1 VVLLP
6 DTVLREPPDHPDKGV
21 VELWDLSGAPRLL
34 ASSRD
39 KLDDVTRSWYDLSD
53 KLQTVTMYVWA
64 LGDMA
69 KTRLEVWDLRT
80 GHVIAEHPFGLANVY
95 AVNSTH
101 THALASLSTDPQK
114 PAVHVVI
121 DLSGARKPLVLDGV
135 PSTQSA
141 AAFSPDG
148 RFLQYTREGKR
159 VAVWNLGDQQG
170 IDLPI
175 DQPDVFCF
183 SPNGERLATYQA
195 AKNEG
200 VKVWDTTT
208 GQLVQ
213 TISPE
218 TDNRIPGGPLGQC
231 SGLRFTADGS
241 VLGMKVNGQY
251 RLARLSTGKVYKV
264 LSRYEH
270 GATVTA
276 TAVGG
281 VGADEIVATASED
294 RTVGL
299 WRAADGQH
307 LGMLEGYSSTVR
319 SLAFDQTGRRLLT
332 RDSEGKFFLWNLE
345 RGESDGQ
352 PHVSAKMLWHT
363 TDVKW
368 GTALAWSADGTYIA
382 TSREKGGIHLW
393 NIQTGTQIGTAL
405 EAPDATGGL
414 ENIVFSADSKTV
426 AAAGADG
433 VVRQWEVA
441 SGKLTASWSTDQGE
455 IRALAFHPREN
466 LLITA
471 GADVRLWKGNQLV
484 LKLDRHTRP
493 VNHVCWSADGKTLV
507 TAGDDSTVYVWNLE
521 EMKAGLQNM
530 GLGW

>member
-1 VVLLP
+1 
-6 DTVLREPPDHPDKGV
+6 LREPLDHPDKGV
-21 VELWDLSGAPRLL
+21 VELWDISGAPRLL

-39 KLDDVTRSWYDLSD
+39 NGDDVTRNWYDLSD
-53 KLQTVTMYVWA
+53 KLQTVTMYVWG

-69 KTRLEVWDLRT
+69 KTRLEVWDVRT
-80 GHVIAEHPFGLANVY
+80 GRVIAEHPFGLANIS

-101 THALASLSTDPQK
+101 TYALASLSTDPQK

-121 DLSGARKPLVLDGV
+121 DLSGARKPLELNGV
-135 PSTQSA
+135 PCIQSS

-148 RFLQYTREGKR
+148 RFLLYNRDGKR
-159 VAVWNLGDQQG
+159 LVALNLADQKG

-175 DQPDVFCF
+175 DQADVFCF
-183 SPNGERLATYQA
+183 SPNGETLATYQA
-195 AKNEG
+195 AKSEG
-200 VKVWDTTT
+200 VKVWHTTT

-218 TDNRIPGGPLGQC
+218 AGNGIPGGPSGQC
-231 SGLRFTADGS
+231 SGLRFTADGA
-241 VLGMKVNGQY
+241 VLGMKVSGQY
-251 RLARLSTGKVYKV
+251 RLARVSTGKVYKV

-270 GATVTA
+270 GGTVTA

-281 VGADEIVATASED
+281 AGEDEIVATASED

-299 WRAADGQH
+299 WRATDGQY
-307 LGMLEGYSSTVR
+307 LGMLEGYASPAR

-345 RGESDGQ
+345 RGESDGR
-352 PHVSAKMLWHT
+352 PHVSARMLWHT
-363 TDVKW
+363 TDVKG
-368 GTALAWSADGTYIA
+368 GTALAWSADGIYVA
-382 TSREKGGIHLW
+382 TSREKGGLDLW
-393 NIQTGTQIGTAL
+393 NIQTGTQIRTVL
-405 EAPDATGGL
+405 EAPDAPAGL
-414 ENIVFSADSKTV
+414 ESIAFSADSKTV

-455 IRALAFHPREN
+455 VRALAFHPRDN

-471 GADVRLWKGNQLV
+471 GADVRLWKGKQLV

-521 EMKAGLQNM
+521 EMKAGLKKM